1 MNPFT
6 TSTGGPAM
14 DTTPAPT
21 PRSPRRVWGLAA
33 ATVVAAVA
41 LDQISKNLAVSRL
54 MDGPAD
60 PPGPFMFGLVAN
72 RGALMGFPVP
82 VWALFM
88 IAAVVAAVSVNTL
101 RTTGS
106 RRTILGHGLLVGGA
120 AGNLVDRFQH
130 RPHFPAHA
138 VVDWIAS
145 ASLPTFNLADVAI
158 VAGLGL
164 LATTA
169 SSTTPPATTAP
180 TTTPG
185 DQDRNP

>member
-1 MNPFT
+1 
-6 TSTGGPAM
+6 
-14 DTTPAPT
+14 
-21 PRSPRRVWGLAA
+21 V
-33 ATVVAAVA
+33 
-41 LDQISKNLAVSRL
+41 
-54 MDGPAD
+54 
-60 PPGPFMFGLVAN
+60 
-72 RGALMGFPVP
+72 
-82 VWALFM
+82 
-88 IAAVVAAVSVNTL
+88 IAAVVAAVSINTL

-106 RRTILGHGLLVGGA
+106 RRTIMGHGLLVGGA

-169 SSTTPPATTAP
+169 ASTTAASTTPPVTTLPP
-180 TTTPG
+180 TTPSDHGT
-185 DQDRNP
+185 NP